1 MVSAVPATLHVAV
14 SGASGLIGSSLVRS
28 LGQGGH
34 RISRLVRRPAAPGE
48 ISWDPER
55 GRLRPGDLEGVDAV
69 VHLAGENVGVRWTK
83 SRKRRIRDSR
93 LKGTRLI
100 STAIASLVRRPAVL
114 ISASA
119 IGIYGNRGDE
129 VLTETSRT
137 GDPADFFVALGTEWE
152 AAADPARAAG
162 IRVVHPRFGIVLSP
176 DGGALAR
183 MLLPFRLGVGGRLGD
198 GSQWMSWV
206 SIHDAVGAL
215 EHMLGETSLEGPV
228 NVTAPEPVTNREF
241 TRILGKVLDRPAV
254 LRVPGAALKAVYGE
268 MAEAAIL
275 SSARV
280 EPRLLLD
287 SGYRFQDRD
296 LESALRHVLRRH

>member
-1 MVSAVPATLHVAV
+1 MVPAEPATLHVAV
-14 SGASGLIGSSLVRS
+14 SGASGLIGRSLVRRLS
-28 LGQGGH
+28 QAGH
-34 RISRLVRRPAAPGE
+34 RISRLVRRPAARGE

-55 GRLRPGDLEGVDAV
+55 GRLHPGDLEGVDAV
-69 VHLAGENVGVRWTK
+69 VHLAGENVGVRWTE

-93 LKGTRLI
+93 LNGTRLI
-100 STAIASLVRRPAVL
+100 SQAIAGLERRPAVL

-129 VLTETSRT
+129 VLTETSRP
-137 GDPADFFVALGTEWE
+137 GDPGDFFVALGAEWE
-152 AAADPARAAG
+152 AAAHPARAAG

-176 DGGALAR
+176 EGGALAR
-183 MLLPFRLGVGGRLGD
+183 MLLPFKLGVGGRLGD

-206 SIHDAVGAL
+206 SIHDAVGAI
-215 EHMLGETSLEGPV
+215 EHMLRETSLAGPV

-241 TRILGKVLDRPAV
+241 TRILGTVLDRPAV
-254 LRVPGAALKAVYGE
+254 LRVPGLALRAVYGE
-268 MAEAAIL
+268 MAQAAIL

-287 SGYRFQDRD
+287 SGYRFQHRD

>member
-1 MVSAVPATLHVAV
+1 MVSAKPATLHVAV
-14 SGASGLIGSSLVRS
+14 SGASGLIGRSLVRS
-28 LGQGGH
+28 LSQAGH

-55 GRLRPGDLEGVDAV
+55 GRLRPDDLEGVDAV
-69 VHLAGENVGVRWTK
+69 VHLAGENVGVRWTE

-93 LKGTRLI
+93 LKGTSL
-100 STAIASLVRRPAVL
+100 SSETIAGLKRRPAVL

-129 VLTETSRT
+129 VLTESSNL
-137 GDPADFFVALGTEWE
+137 GNHADFFVTLGTEWE
-152 AAADPARAAG
+152 AAAHSARAAG

-176 DGGALAR
+176 EGGALAK
-183 MLLPFRLGVGGRLGD
+183 MLLPFKLGLGGRLGD

-206 SIHDAVGAL
+206 SIHDAVGAI
-215 EHMLGETSLEGPV
+215 EHMLRETSLAGPV

-241 TRILGKVLDRPAV
+241 TRILGKVLKRPAV
-254 LRVPGAALKAVYGE
+254 LRVPGAALRAVYGE
-268 MAEAAIL
+268 MAQTAIL

-296 LESALRHVLRRH
+296 LESALRHVLRRR